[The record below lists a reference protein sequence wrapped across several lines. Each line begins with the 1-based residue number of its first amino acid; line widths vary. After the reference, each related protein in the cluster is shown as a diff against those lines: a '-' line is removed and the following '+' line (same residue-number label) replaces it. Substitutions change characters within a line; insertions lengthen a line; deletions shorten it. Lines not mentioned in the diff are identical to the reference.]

1 MMTLIQTLKTR
12 AVKAAQYRQTV
23 NGLNRLSRH
32 DALDL
37 DIYYG
42 DIPEI
47 ARKSV
52 YGADTA

>member
-1 MMTLIQTLKTR
+1 MMTLIKNWKTR
-12 AVKAAQYRQTV
+12 AVKAAQYRTAVSELQ
-23 NGLNRLSRH
+23 RLSRN

-47 ARKSV
+47 ARKAV
-52 YGADTA
+52 YGT

>member
-12 AVKAAQYRQTV
+12 AAKAAEYRKTV
-23 NGLNRLSRH
+23 NELNRLSRN

-52 YGADTA
+52 YGPKTA